1 VVGRGNRNPRGV
13 SGGSST
19 RESFQLE
26 DEMSVMV
33 VTKFDASASTLEE
46 MVNGRHKETL
56 LQIREAAV
64 AAGAIRHV
72 FAEDT
77 DGKLMVVDEWP
88 SEDAFR
94 TFFANQPAIQQLMA
108 DAGVTSPPT
117 TTTYR
122 ILDAPD
128 RI

>member
-1 VVGRGNRNPRGV
+1 
-13 SGGSST
+13 
-19 RESFQLE
+19 
-26 DEMSVMV
+26 MSVLV
-33 VTKFDASASTLEE
+33 VTKFDVPASTLEE
-46 MVNGRHKETL
+46 LVKGRHRETVMQL
-56 LQIREAAV
+56 REAGV

-88 SEDAFR
+88 SEEAFQA
-94 TFFANQPAIQQLMA
+94 FFGSQPAIQQLMA
-108 DAGVTSPPT
+108 DAGVAAPPT

-122 ILDAPD
+122 VLDAPD

>member
-1 VVGRGNRNPRGV
+1 
-13 SGGSST
+13 
-19 RESFQLE
+19 
-26 DEMSVMV
+26 MSVMV
-33 VTKFDASASTLEE
+33 VTKFDGSASALEE
-46 MVNGRHKETL
+46 LVTGRHKETV
-56 LQIREAAV
+56 LQLRDAAV

-88 SEDAFR
+88 SEEAFQA
-94 TFFANQPAIQQLMA
+94 FFGNQPAIQQLIA
-108 DAGVTSPPT
+108 DVGVTGPPT

-128 RI
+128 RL